1 MTDSAP
7 NELEIA
13 SREVVFQAARDFTA
27 ALAETPQFKAFEDAA
42 EHLHRDEAARRALDA
57 YQSKQQSLQ
66 AVLMLN
72 AASEADRAELQ
83 RLHAAVVSQPSVAA
97 YVQAQADLM
106 SVCQSVADMLS
117 QAIGLN
123 VAAVCGSGCC

>member
-1 MTDSAP
+1 MPDFIL

-13 SREVVFQAARDFTA
+13 PREVVLQAARDFAA
-27 ALAETPQFKAFEDAA
+27 ALAETPQFTTFEDTA

-72 AASEADRAELQ
+72 AASDANRAELQ

-97 YVQAQADLM
+97 YAQAQADLM
-106 SVCQSVADMLS
+106 IVCRSMADMLS
-117 QAIGLN
+117 QAVGLN
-123 VAAVCGSGCC
+123 FAAVCGSGCC

>member
-1 MTDSAP
+1 MPDFM
-7 NELEIA
+7 NELELA
-13 SREVVFQAARDFTA
+13 PPEVVQQAARDFAA

-42 EHLHRDEAARRALDA
+42 EHLHHDEAARRALDA

-72 AASEADRAELQ
+72 AASDADKGELQ

-97 YVQAQADLM
+97 YAQTQADLM

-117 QAIGLN
+117 HAIGLN
-123 VAAVCGSGCC
+123 FAVVCGSGCC

>member
-1 MTDSAP
+1 MPDLL
-7 NELEIA
+7 NELELA
-13 SREVVFQAARDFTA
+13 PPEVVRQAARDFAA

-42 EHLHRDEAARRALDA
+42 EHLHRDEAARQALDA

-72 AASEADRAELQ
+72 AASDAERAELQ
-83 RLHAAVVSQPSVAA
+83 RLHTAVVSQPSVAA
-97 YVQAQADLM
+97 YVQVQTDLM

-123 VAAVCGSGCC
+123 FAAVCGSGCC